1 MPHKDYS
8 GTPLYKKLG
17 IKEETQFGL
26 AGLEIEEFLPIIGEL
41 PPGVEIMEV
50 AREPLDVLVMFATG
64 EKQLRRRFHA
74 LAAMVRPDGGFW
86 VAYPKKSS
94 SIETNL
100 TFDIV
105 QEVGLGVGLVDNKTC
120 AIDEN
125 WSGVRFV
132 MRLKDRPKAA
142 KAAKAAKAPPRK
154 GATKGTPRPKA
165 ATKGTRRTK

>member
-1 MPHKDYS
+1 VPHKDYS

-17 IKEETQFGL
+17 IKEGTRFGL
-26 AGLEIEEFLPIIGEL
+26 AGLEIEEFAPIIGEL

-64 EKQLRRRFHA
+64 EKQLRRRFGA

-94 SIETNL
+94 SIETDL
-100 TFDIV
+100 TFDNV
-105 QEVGLGVGLVDNKTC
+105 QEVGLAAGLVDNKTC
-120 AIDEN
+120 AINDD

-132 MRLKDRPKAA
+132 MRLKDRPKLAKKTPQA
-142 KAAKAAKAPPRK
+142 KAAT
-154 GATKGTPRPKA
+154 GASQAKA
-165 ATKGTRRTK
+165 ATQGTRRAK